1 MTGPST
7 LSLIVAMDRG
17 GVIGRN
23 NQLPWRLPADLAF
36 FKRTTT
42 GHPVIMG
49 RKTFE
54 SIGRPLPGRLNII
67 VTRNA
72 GYTADGCVV
81 VHSPEE
87 ALRAAGNAKAFVIG
101 GAELYRFFLPLADTL
116 HVTRIEESFEG
127 DAFFPELSPA
137 DWRLVEQWE
146 GVVDERNAHA
156 HTFNR
161 YERIR

>member
-1 MTGPST
+1 MTRPSP
-7 LSLIVAMDRG
+7 LSLIVAMDRN
-17 GVIGRN
+17 GVIGHN

-36 FKRTTT
+36 FKRTTM

-87 ALRAAGNAKAFVIG
+87 ALRAAGDTEAFVIG
-101 GAELYRFFLPLADTL
+101 GAELYRLFLPLSDAL
-116 HVTRIEESFEG
+116 YVTRIEDSFEG
-127 DAFFPELSPA
+127 DTFFPELSA
-137 DWRLVEQWE
+137 SDWRLVEQWE
-146 GVVDERNAHA
+146 GVVDERNVHP